1 MKGEA
6 KMFIDLSG
14 QLVGSLSD
22 NVPDVTH
29 AMIGDSL
36 PGDIDDD
43 GSPMLHSKQFE
54 GTVIV
59 YTDREGNFAG
69 FTVSGLIPKEE
80 R

>member
-1 MKGEA
+1 
-6 KMFIDLSG
+6 MFIDLSG

-43 GSPMLHSKQFE
+43 GLPVFHSKQFE

-69 FTVSGLIPKEE
+69 FTVSGLIPKEGQ
-80 R
+80 